1 MKRLPLTCLLLMPF
15 AAQAAPVDKLP
26 LSAGFYVA
34 HGTSC
39 AEASN
44 ATLTLVGGRTFNWP
58 QQACAVQ
65 SIEQAGPT
73 TYSVTMDC
81 EATADFPAETL
92 SIKLEIPNDTE
103 YGLSFEA
110 EPPAMSSFCPQDE
123 MPEPWRSND
132 LSGILK

>member
-1 MKRLPLTCLLLMPF
+1 MKLLPLTCLLLTPF
-15 AAQAAPVDKLP
+15 AAQAAPLDKLP
-26 LSAGFYVA
+26 LSAGFYVTQ
-34 HGTSC
+34 GTSC

-65 SIEQAGPT
+65 SIDQTGPT
-73 TYSVTMDC
+73 QYAVTMAC

-92 SIKLEIPNDTE
+92 SIKLEIPSETE
-103 YGLSFEA
+103 YGLSFED
-110 EPPAMSSFCPQDE
+110 EPPAMSSFCPQAE